1 MTTEERIKQLEEVM
15 VEMLRKQDR
24 TVEELAHL
32 REGQSE
38 LNTKIV
44 RVENRVERVENRLER
59 VENRLERVANRLE
72 RVEDKLEDLSR
83 NVLELRRDTEKYQ
96 QETTAGLAQIVDLI
110 RGLK

>member
-1 MTTEERIKQLEEVM
+1 MTTDERFKQLEDVM

-24 TVEELAHL
+24 TVEELAHM

-38 LNTKIV
+38 LNTKVV
-44 RVENRVERVENRLER
+44 RLENRVERVEG
-59 VENRLERVANRLE
+59 
-72 RVEDKLEDLSR
+72 KLDDVNR

-96 QETTAGLAQIVDLI
+96 QETSAGLTQIIDLI

>member
-1 MTTEERIKQLEEVM
+1 MNIDERFKQLENVM

-24 TVEELAHL
+24 TVEELARM

-44 RVENRVERVENRLER
+44 RVENRIERVEG
-59 VENRLERVANRLE
+59 
-72 RVEDKLEDLSR
+72 KLEDVSR
-83 NVLELRRDTEKYQ
+83 NVLELRRDTEKFQ
-96 QETTAGLAQIVDLI
+96 QETTAGLTQIIDLI

>member
-1 MTTEERIKQLEEVM
+1 MTTDERFKQLEDVM

-24 TVEELAHL
+24 TVEELAGL

-44 RVENRVERVENRLER
+44 RIENRIDRVENRVDRVENRLER
-59 VENRLERVANRLE
+59 VEG
-72 RVEDKLEDLSR
+72 KLEDVNR
-83 NVLELRRDTEKYQ
+83 NVLELHRDTEKFQ
-96 QETTAGLAQIVDLI
+96 QETTAGLTQIVDLI

>member
-1 MTTEERIKQLEEVM
+1 MTTDERFKQLEDVM

-24 TVEELAHL
+24 TVEELARL

-38 LNTKIV
+38 LNTKVV
-44 RVENRVERVENRLER
+44 RVENRVERVEGRLER
-59 VENRLERVANRLE
+59 VEGRLE
-72 RVEDKLEDLSR
+72 RVEGKLEDVNR

-96 QETTAGLAQIVDLI
+96 HETTAGLAQIVDLI

>member
-1 MTTEERIKQLEEVM
+1 MTTDERFKQLEDVM

-24 TVEELAHL
+24 TVEELARL

-38 LNTKIV
+38 LNTKVV

-59 VENRLERVANRLE
+59 VENRLERVENRLE
-72 RVEDKLEDLSR
+72 HVENRLEGVESKLEDVNR
-83 NVLELRRDTEKYQ
+83 NLESFQR
-96 QETTAGLAQIVDLI
+96 ETNTGLTQIIDLI

>member
-1 MTTEERIKQLEEVM
+1 MTTDERFKQLEEVL
-15 VEMLRKQDR
+15 VELLRKQDR
-24 TVEELAHL
+24 TTEELAHM

-38 LNTKIV
+38 LNTKVV

-59 VENRLERVANRLE
+59 VEG
-72 RVEDKLEDLSR
+72 KLEDVNR

-96 QETTAGLAQIVDLI
+96 QETTAGLTQIIDLI

>member
-1 MTTEERIKQLEEVM
+1 MTTDERFKQLEDVM
-15 VEMLRKQDR
+15 VEILRKQDR

-38 LNTKIV
+38 LNTKVV
-44 RVENRVERVENRLER
+44 RVENRIDRVGGRLER
-59 VENRLERVANRLE
+59 VES
-72 RVEDKLEDLSR
+72 KLEDVSR

-96 QETTAGLAQIVDLI
+96 QETTAGISQIADLI

>member
-1 MTTEERIKQLEEVM
+1 MTTDERFKQLEEVM

-24 TVEELAHL
+24 TVEELAHV

-38 LNTKIV
+38 LNTKVV
-44 RVENRVERVENRLER
+44 RLENRVERVEGKI
-59 VENRLERVANRLE
+59 
-72 RVEDKLEDLSR
+72 EDVNR

-96 QETTAGLAQIVDLI
+96 QETMAGLTQIIDLI

>member
-1 MTTEERIKQLEEVM
+1 MTTEERFKQLEDVM

-24 TVEELAHL
+24 TTEELARM

-44 RVENRVERVENRLER
+44 RVENRVERVEN
-59 VENRLERVANRLE
+59 
-72 RVEDKLEDLSR
+72 KLEDINR
-83 NVLELRRDTEKYQ
+83 NLESFQR
-96 QETTAGLAQIVDLI
+96 ETNAGLTQIIDLI

>member
-1 MTTEERIKQLEEVM
+1 MTTDERFKQLEDVM

-38 LNTKIV
+38 LNTKVV
-44 RVENRVERVENRLER
+44 RLENRMERVKG
-59 VENRLERVANRLE
+59 
-72 RVEDKLEDLSR
+72 KLEDVSR

-96 QETTAGLAQIVDLI
+96 YETTANLTQIVELI

>member
-1 MTTEERIKQLEEVM
+1 MTTDERFKQLEDVM

-24 TVEELAHL
+24 TVEELAHV

-44 RVENRVERVENRLER
+44 RVENRIERVES
-59 VENRLERVANRLE
+59 
-72 RVEDKLEDLSR
+72 KLEDVSR

-96 QETTAGLAQIVDLI
+96 QETSAGLAQIIDLI
-110 RGLK
+110 RNLK

>member
-1 MTTEERIKQLEEVM
+1 MTTDERFKQLEDAM

-24 TVEELAHL
+24 TVEELAHV

-44 RVENRVERVENRLER
+44 RVENRIERVES
-59 VENRLERVANRLE
+59 
-72 RVEDKLEDLSR
+72 KLEDVSR

-96 QETTAGLAQIVDLI
+96 QETSAGLAQIIDLI
-110 RGLK
+110 RNLK